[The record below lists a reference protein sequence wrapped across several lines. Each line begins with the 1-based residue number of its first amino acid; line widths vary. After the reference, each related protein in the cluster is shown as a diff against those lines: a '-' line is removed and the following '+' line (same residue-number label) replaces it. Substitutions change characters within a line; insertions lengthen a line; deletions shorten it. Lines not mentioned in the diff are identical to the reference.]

1 MKNPVSRYKQ
11 DTGRTSTERED
22 AMLLNRFER
31 NLYNKAIEK
40 VKKDLEDIYV
50 PRNEHEEDM
59 LLENSI
65 PIYRKLIYQHLVY
78 ISNGKTD
85 ISKLYE
91 AFILLNE
98 RLETKKLA
106 HFEGFRISYNTFH
119 KIFTQTGIKIQTS
132 FKTKRGMW
140 KTKTEDKLPRYSK
153 KTVLMV
159 WCFLI
164 VNVELINPIEK
175 IEQEKRIMISK
186 LENSMAQ

>member
-1 MKNPVSRYKQ
+1 MHRA
-11 DTGRTSTERED
+11 RERH
-22 AMLLNRFER
+22 MLLNKFER

-40 VKKDLEDIYV
+40 VKKDFEDIYV
-50 PRNEHEEDM
+50 PKNEHEEGI

-65 PIYRKLIYQHLVY
+65 PIYRKLIYQNLVY
-78 ISNGKTD
+78 ISNGKIE

-98 RLETKKLA
+98 RLETRRLP
-106 HFEGFRISYNTFH
+106 HFEGFRISYNTFQ

-132 FKTKRGMW
+132 FKTKRRVW

-164 VNVELINPIEK
+164 VNVELINPIER
-175 IEQEKRIMISK
+175 IEQEKRRMISN